1 MNRTPR
7 TPSVRK
13 ELAREL
19 LSTANLLRRPLLD
32 SSGTQL
38 GKLTDVVVRP
48 MTGVPHPPVTGLV
61 AAVGKGQALV
71 GIDALRLRQSAAQLS
86 SAKALLRA
94 PPELSADKDLCLNR
108 DILDHQ
114 LVDVDGV
121 QVVRAADV
129 FLALTGDGWVLGG
142 VDVGVWAFLRRL
154 LPRAG
159 TCPPPR
165 RFLDWAELYALLPSA
180 NDSGAKDVASGAQRS
195 VQLAASVRELRMLK
209 APDVARLLQGVSRHH
224 QAQLTLALAGVP
236 SVTTVLRELEGPKLD
251 ALLAELEPDDRS
263 RLLSLIRAES

>member
-1 MNRTPR
+1 
-7 TPSVRK
+7 
-13 ELAREL
+13 
-19 LSTANLLRRPLLD
+19 LS
-32 SSGTQL
+32 G
-38 GKLTDVVVRP
+38 
-48 MTGVPHPPVTGLV
+48 
-61 AAVGKGQALV
+61 
-71 GIDALRLRQSAAQLS
+71 
-86 SAKALLRA
+86 
-94 PPELSADKDLCLNR
+94 DKDLCLNR

-180 NDSGAKDVASGAQRS
+180 SDSGAKDVAGGAQRS
-195 VQLAASVRELRMLK
+195 VQLAASVRELRLLK
-209 APDVARLLQGVSRHH
+209 AADVARLLQGVSRHH

-251 ALLAELEPDDRS
+251 ALLAELDPDDRT